1 MTLFKK
7 KSALLCTIIFSMGP
21 LTTTL
26 VAKKDINQQGPLP
39 KNFFN
44 KTVKQSKGRALSSSD
59 TSALSSALASTSISA
74 GNNALELLATIAGN
88 QTNAI
93 TAFFNICLALTT
105 PDSTHDNATPISL
118 ATPAVRLAL
127 SNGVIEMV
135 NDSYNYTLL
144 HFATLYS
151 VFGNSIDATINTRTG
166 AATIISTI
174 LSGLTQAQ
182 IIAAVTAVDMWGSTP
197 LHYAAMSSTNGQSVV
212 TSALLSK
219 ITSSASITT
228 AISTKNTWGYTP
240 VHYAATF
247 APNATDMI
255 KTLFTGTTAT
265 QKIAALSVQDQWLTT
280 PLHYAALLNSS
291 AILNKTFLLGITQS
305 QKIAALNIKN
315 FWNHSPAN
323 YATFD
328 VTKSA
333 LMDPMQR
340 GMSTTDLK
348 TSVTLAVPTPK
359 FELQTIVAPTFLI
372 SQV

>member
-1 MTLFKK
+1 MNLFKK
-7 KSALLCTIIFSMGP
+7 TSAILCAVIFSMGP
-21 LTTTL
+21 LTTRL
-26 VAKKDINQQGPLP
+26 EAKKDINHQGPLP

-44 KTVKQSKGRALSSSD
+44 KAVKQSKERALSSSD
-59 TSALSSALASTSISA
+59 TSSLSTALASTSISA
-74 GNNALELLATIAGN
+74 GNNALQLLATIAGN

-105 PDSTHDNATPISL
+105 PDPTHGNATPISL
-118 ATPAVRLAL
+118 ATPVVRLAL

-144 HFATLYS
+144 HFAALYS
-151 VFGNSIDATINTRTG
+151 AFGSSVDSSINTRTG
-166 AATIISTI
+166 ATSIISTI

-182 IIAAVTAVDMWGSTP
+182 IIAAATAVDIWGSIP
-197 LHYAAMSSTNGQSVV
+197 LHYAAMSSASGQSAV
-212 TSALLSK
+212 TSALLSG
-219 ITSSASITT
+219 ITSSASIAT

-255 KTLFTGTTAT
+255 KTLFIGTTAT
-265 QKIAALSVQDQWLTT
+265 QKIAALTVQDQWLAT
-280 PLHYAALLNSS
+280 PLHYAALLNSGS
-291 AILNKTFLLGITQS
+291 ILNKSFLLGITQS

-315 FWNHSPAN
+315 FWNFRPAD

-328 VTKSA
+328 TTKSA

-340 GMSTTDLK
+340 GMTTTDLK

-372 SQV
+372 SQD